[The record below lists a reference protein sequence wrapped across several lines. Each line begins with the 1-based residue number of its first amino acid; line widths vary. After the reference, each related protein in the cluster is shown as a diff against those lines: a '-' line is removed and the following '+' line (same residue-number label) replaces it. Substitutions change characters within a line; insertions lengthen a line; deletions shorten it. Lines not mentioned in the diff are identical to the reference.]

1 MILFTKKKKIAFY
14 FTYIQNIIY
23 IFTYTTNN
31 FDLSFKTYLSISYT
45 ILLLLAIV
53 ILIKHKNQ
61 FLFIYFSLYIFF
73 TIFTYNIGI
82 YSKYISIIKSKISQK
97 QKQILN
103 EQKLMKYLCTW
114 YIFTKWVM
122 LIWKLQKLLYKFK
135 AIQYT
140 MHLIH
145 LSFLI
150 QQ

>member
-23 IFTYTTNN
+23 IFTYTKNN

-114 YIFTKWVM
+114 YIFTK
-122 LIWKLQKLLYKFK
+122 
-135 AIQYT
+135 
-140 MHLIH
+140 
-145 LSFLI
+145 
-150 QQ
+150 